1 MVLVAGLSG
10 AILLKVVALRYGKT
24 FQSVIWR
31 KLQGSD
37 TNMKIKFLWENS
49 LKYLPLL
56 SVRNSP
62 TQFML
67 FLDLGFLS

>member
-1 MVLVAGLSG
+1 MVAGLSG
-10 AILLKVVALRYGKT
+10 AILLKIVVLRYGKT
-24 FQSVIWR
+24 FKSVIWG